1 MGLPRRFLLMAW
13 LLPGLAASVPAR
25 AAPDTRAWRL
35 QAGDGSLQLLDGDG
49 RVRKSWPA
57 RSADGRRSGQPASL
71 MRAEARRSLVVSFDA
86 LPELWEISL
95 DPQAEDLYQGLV
107 HDFRMGEG
115 VPEPGFLGVRRTRL
129 PVPLPQAV
137 LDGSGSWLL
146 GRAADE
152 GGRAVLHLVHL
163 DVRRSVRR
171 FEVAADPDMAGAR
184 HGFHHGR
191 PVILLPDR
199 RGGPGLR
206 VDPDALTIAADD

>member
-1 MGLPRRFLLMAW
+1 MLMAL
-13 LLPGLAASVPAR
+13 LLPGLGASVPAR

-35 QAGDGSLQLLDGDG
+35 QAGDGSLQLLDEHG
-49 RVRKSWPA
+49 RVQKAWPA

-71 MRAEARRSLVVSFDA
+71 LRADARRSLVVSFDG

-95 DPQAEDLYQGLV
+95 DPHAEDLYQGLV

-129 PVPLPQAV
+129 PVPLPQAL

-152 GGRAVLHLVHL
+152 GARAVLHLVHL

-171 FEVAADPDMAGAR
+171 FEVTADPDMAGAR
-184 HGFHHGR
+184 LGVHQGR
-191 PVILLPDR
+191 PVIRLRDR
-199 RGGPGLR
+199 RGGPGWR
-206 VDPDALTIAADD
+206 VDPDALHIAVDD